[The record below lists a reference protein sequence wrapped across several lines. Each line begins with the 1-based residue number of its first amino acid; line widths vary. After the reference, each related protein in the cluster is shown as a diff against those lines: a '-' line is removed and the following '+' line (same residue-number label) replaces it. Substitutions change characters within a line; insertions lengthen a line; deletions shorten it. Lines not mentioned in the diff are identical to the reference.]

1 VGQLANCY
9 GDEWLYYSIDQCL
22 NPATSNTSS
31 ALPANSTNAALH
43 ATPDSKINAG
53 VVVGAVMSVLG
64 CFVFGLLGLFVS
76 LRRKRATTSSPSPLH
91 ELPDDRALAESAA
104 MEKHEMWAD
113 GPAVEIGRNSIYE
126 ETHARPPVNPT
137 IRIWWVR

>member
-9 GDEWLYYSIDQCL
+9 GAEWLYYSIDQCL

-31 ALPANSTNAALH
+31 TLPSNNKNAALH
-43 ATPDSKINAG
+43 AKPDSKINAG

-64 CFVFGLLGLFVS
+64 CFVFGALGLFFFF
-76 LRRKRATTSSPSPLH
+76 RRKRAPMSSPPPLH

-126 ETHARPPVNPT
+126 ERHPRPPVNPT